1 MWQLTLLL
9 EINIDDSLFVLIN
22 IYNANNEP
30 DQVKTFTDL
39 DEILDSVGDIQNKN
53 VVFGGDFNVIFD
65 LFLEVQGG
73 NQVWKNT
80 L

>member
-1 MWQLTLLL
+1 MTAHFVIRNKYWWQP
-9 EINIDDSLFVLIN
+9 FC
-22 IYNANNEP
+22 ANNEP

>member
-1 MWQLTLLL
+1 MWHLTLLL

-53 VVFGGDFNVIFD
+53 VVFGGDFNVISD